1 MEFGMNHS
9 QMDSFAWSALLLLSM
24 PFSLVTVLGLQVY
37 RTVSPDGFERMRE
50 RVRAF
55 GLTLVSMAQI
65 ALSLALLLWAL
76 YWLAMA
82 LGMVVI
88 MVGAQ

>member
-1 MEFGMNHS
+1 MEFGMNYS
-9 QMDSFAWSALLLLSM
+9 QMESFAWSALWLLSM
-24 PFSLVTVLGLQVY
+24 PFALVTFIGLQVY
-37 RTVSPDGFERMRE
+37 HAVAPDEFERMRE
-50 RVRAF
+50 RVRAV
-55 GLTLVSMAQI
+55 GLTLVSVAQI